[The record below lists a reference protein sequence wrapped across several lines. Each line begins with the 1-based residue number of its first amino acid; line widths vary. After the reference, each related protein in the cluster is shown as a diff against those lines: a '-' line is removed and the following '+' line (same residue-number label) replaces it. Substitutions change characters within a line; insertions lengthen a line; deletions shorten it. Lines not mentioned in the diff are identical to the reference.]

1 MRQVECIVVGQGI
14 AGTMM
19 SYHLWKNNIDHILI
33 DQSLQHISSSRVAS
47 GVINPLTGRKRV
59 RTWMVDELFP
69 FAKDAY
75 QSIEKLLEINFFEE
89 KDIISFPPNPEMVL
103 NYENR
108 IAGGESFLH
117 NDNAEQWHP
126 YFNIAFGTKRTSS
139 SFWLHLET
147 LLNGW
152 RKFAQEHNFFK
163 EETFNFEEINS
174 TNESVTYKNITAKY
188 LVLCTGI
195 KAMQQPKFNSLPFSP
210 NKGEALILK
219 IPVLPSTHIFKGA
232 FTLVP
237 LKNEEWW
244 LGSNYDNHF
253 KDEDP
258 TNEFKEKALHY
269 LKNWLKLPFT
279 FLHHQ
284 AAVRPATVERRPFI
298 GFHPNHPRW
307 VIFNGMGTKACSL
320 APYFANQLTLA
331 IVHGTSI
338 LPEVDVRRFQ
348 KILMSNS

>member
-14 AGTMM
+14 AGTIM
-19 SYHLWKNNIDHILI
+19 SYHLWKYKINHILI
-33 DQSLQHISSSRVAS
+33 DQSLQHVSSSRVAS

-69 FAKDAY
+69 YAKEIY
-75 QSIEKLLEINFFEE
+75 QSIEKLLGSHFFEE
-89 KDIISFPPNPEMVL
+89 KDIISFPPNPDMVL

-108 IAGGESFLH
+108 IASGESFLH
-117 NDNAEQWHP
+117 NDNAEQWHH

-147 LLNGW
+147 FLNDW
-152 RKFAQEHNFFK
+152 RTFAIKDNFFK

-174 TNESVTYKNITAKY
+174 TNEGVTYKDISAKY

-195 KAMQQPKFNSLPFSP
+195 KAMNQPKFDSLPFSP

-219 IPVLPSTHIFKGA
+219 IPSLPTTHIFKGA

-237 LKNEEWW
+237 LKNEHWW

-253 KDEDP
+253 KDEKP
-258 TNEFKEKALHY
+258 TLEFKNKALQY
-269 LKNWLKLPFT
+269 LQSWLKLPYT
-279 FLHHQ
+279 LLDHK

-298 GFHPNHPRW
+298 GFHPTHPRW

-331 IVHGTSI
+331 ILHGTSI
-338 LPEVDVRRFQ
+338 LPEVDIRRFH
-348 KILMSNS
+348 KILISNS

>member
-14 AGTMM
+14 AGTIM
-19 SYHLWKNNIDHILI
+19 SYHLWKYKINHILI
-33 DQSLQHISSSRVAS
+33 DQSLQHVSSSRVAS

-69 FAKDAY
+69 YAKEMY
-75 QSIEKLLEINFFEE
+75 QSIEKVLGSHFFEE
-89 KDIISFPPNPEMVL
+89 KDIISFPPNPDMVL

-108 IAGGESFLH
+108 IASGESFLH
-117 NDNAEQWHP
+117 NDNAEQWHH
-126 YFNIAFGTKRTSS
+126 YFNIVFGTKRTSS

-147 LLNGW
+147 FLNDW
-152 RKFAQEHNFFK
+152 RTFAIKHNFFK

-174 TNESVTYKNITAKY
+174 TNEGVTYKDISAKY

-195 KAMQQPKFNSLPFSP
+195 KAMNQPKFDSLPFSP

-219 IPVLPSTHIFKGA
+219 IPSLPTTHIFKGA

-237 LKNEEWW
+237 LKNEYWW

-253 KDEDP
+253 KDEKP
-258 TNEFKEKALHY
+258 TLEFKNKALQY
-269 LKNWLKLPFT
+269 LQSWLKLPYT
-279 FLHHQ
+279 LLDHK

-298 GFHPNHPRW
+298 GFHPIHPRW
-307 VIFNGMGTKACSL
+307 IIFNGMGTKACSL

-331 IVHGTSI
+331 ILHGTSI
-338 LPEVDVRRFQ
+338 LPEVDIRRFH
-348 KILMSNS
+348 KILISNS